1 MAPATKEKIF
11 HPSSRRAGQLARHA
25 HRKSRLENLASKR
38 SQKYNSLGA
47 LISKTVVIFP
57 DYQSVDVYG
66 FFYHAIPEEGVLTLE
81 ELHQIIREVWLTRFD
96 QELEQ
101 EKATRR
107 KGRPKSAKEIKLEE
121 LKLRAV
127 EEYRTGMGKIFIRHI
142 LSAKLTLF
150 LEVPD
155 LTHALTV
162 ELFRRWD
169 QKELAFTELLRFIR
183 IFSFQPDTIVVSKP
197 GKHFSITGSNKS
209 MPPDE
214 DDTMSVETDPQ

>member
-38 SQKYNSLGA
+38 SQKYNSL
-47 LISKTVVIFP
+47 
-57 DYQSVDVYG
+57 VDVYG

-127 EEYRTGMGKIFIRHI
+127 EEYRTGM
-142 LSAKLTLF
+142 
-150 LEVPD
+150 EVPD